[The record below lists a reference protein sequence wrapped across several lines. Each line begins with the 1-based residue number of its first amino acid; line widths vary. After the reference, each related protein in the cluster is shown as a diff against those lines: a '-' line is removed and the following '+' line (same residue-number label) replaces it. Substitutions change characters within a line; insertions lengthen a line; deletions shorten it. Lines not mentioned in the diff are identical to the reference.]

1 MKLKKEDRSFI
12 MMTGARAN
20 VLEAI
25 GGTPIIKLNNVAKE
39 INSEIYVKL
48 EYMNPGGSTKD
59 RIGAYMLDQ
68 AIKEGT
74 LKPGGTIIEGTSGN
88 TGVGLAMWAA
98 VHGYKCIFVLA
109 DKQSKEKIDNLRAF
123 GAKVVVCP
131 TNVEPEDP
139 RSYYSVSARL
149 AETIPNS
156 FYVNQYDNLNNRDT
170 HYNWTAPE
178 MYEQTKG
185 DFDVFMATVGTG
197 GTISG
202 CGRYFKEKMPDVQIV
217 GIDCEGSIVAQ
228 YAKTGDKSG
237 ARSYV
242 LEGVG
247 EDFIPEN
254 YDFDNIDDWVVIGDK
269 ESFLMTRR
277 LLKEEG
283 IYAGGSAGA
292 AIVGAIKYAK
302 TLKEPKKILVLLHDS
317 GNRYASK
324 IYNDDWMSDNGYLD
338 SSFNVQIKDV
348 IEQIADK
355 KTLLTIQESA
365 TIGEAIA
372 LMEDNGIS
380 QVPVLNKEGAVVGLC
395 QEKNLVKPIVMGE
408 FKKDDCITLANTQNF
423 KVVDKHEL
431 LITVADALLKKEV
444 ALITEDG
451 KLTDILTEID
461 ILQYMSTK
469 GSI

>member
-1 MKLKKEDRSFI
+1 MTLMK
-12 MMTGARAN
+12 GAKAN
-20 VLEAI
+20 VVDAI
-25 GGTPIIKLNNVAKE
+25 GGTPIVKLNHITKDCNCD
-39 INSEIYVKL
+39 IYVKM
-48 EYMNPGGSTKD
+48 EFMNPGGSTKD

-68 AIKEGT
+68 AVKEGK

-131 TNVEPEDP
+131 TNVAPEDP
-139 RSYYSVSARL
+139 RSYYSVSKRL
-149 AETIPNS
+149 SETIPNS
-156 FYVNQYDNLNNRDT
+156 FYVNQYDNLHNRNT
-170 HYNWTAPE
+170 HYTWTAPE
-178 MYEQTKG
+178 MYEQTSG
-185 DFDVFMATVGTG
+185 DFDVFLATVGTG

-202 CGRYFKEKMPDVQIV
+202 CGRYFKEKMPNVEIV
-217 GIDCEGSIVAQ
+217 GVDCEGSIVAHYAQ
-228 YAKTGDKSG
+228 TGEMIEAKT
-237 ARSYV
+237 YV

-254 YDFDNIDDWVVIGDK
+254 YDFPNIDTWEVIGDK

-292 AIVGAIKYAK
+292 AIAGALKYAEK
-302 TLKEPKKILVLLHDS
+302 QTERKKILVLLHDS

-338 SSFNVQIKDV
+338 SSFDVQIKDV
-348 IEQIADK
+348 LSSLEK
-355 KTLLTIQESA
+355 SSGKLLTINDNS

-372 LMEDNGIS
+372 LMDKQGIS
-380 QVPVLNKEGAVVGLC
+380 QLPCLNSKGDITGLVT
-395 QEKNLVKPIVMGE
+395 EKNLLKPVMMGE
-408 FKKDDCITLANTQNF
+408 FGKDDNISLAFNQNY
-423 KVVDKHEL
+423 KVVDINEL
-431 LITVADALLKKEV
+431 LSTVADALLQKDV
-444 ALITEDG
+444 ALITKDG
-451 KLTDILTEID
+451 KLVDILTNID
-461 ILQYMSTK
+461 VLQYLGKTRSY
-469 GSI
+469 

>member
-1 MKLKKEDRSFI
+1 MEL
-12 MMTGARAN
+12 MTGARKN
-20 VLEAI
+20 VVDAI
-25 GGTPIIKLNNVAKE
+25 GGTPIVKLNFIGKE
-39 INSEIYVKL
+39 VDSDIYVKL

-68 AIKEGT
+68 AVIDGD

-109 DKQSKEKIDNLRAF
+109 DKQSQEKIDNLRAF

-131 TNVEPEDP
+131 TNVAPEDP
-139 RSYYSVSARL
+139 RSYYSVSKRL
-149 AETIPNS
+149 SQTIPNS
-156 FYVNQYDNLNNRDT
+156 FYVNQYDNLHNRMT
-170 HYNWTAPE
+170 HYTWTAPE

-185 DFDVFMATVGTG
+185 DFDTFMATVGTG

-202 CGRYFKEKMPDVQIV
+202 CGRYFKEKMPKVKIV
-217 GIDCEGSIVAQ
+217 GIDCEGSIVAH
-228 YAKTGDKSG
+228 YAKTGEMIEAKT
-237 ARSYV
+237 YV

-254 YDFDNIDDWVVIGDK
+254 YDFDNIDDWEMVGDK

-292 AIVGAIKYAK
+292 AICGAIKYAK
-302 TLKEPKKILVLLHDS
+302 KLEKPEKILVLLHDS

-338 SSFNVQIKDV
+338 SSFDVQIKDV
-348 IEQIADK
+348 IAALGK
-355 KTLLTIQESA
+355 KGELLTISDQT
-365 TIGEAIA
+365 TIGEAIT
-372 LMEDNGIS
+372 LMDDKGIS
-380 QVPVLNKEGAVVGLC
+380 QLPCVDENGAIKGLVSEKTLLKPVM
-395 QEKNLVKPIVMGE
+395 MGE
-408 FKKDDCITLANTQNF
+408 FSKEDNISLAFNMSY
-423 KVVDKHEL
+423 KVIDKNEL
-431 LITVADALLKKEV
+431 LSNVADALLQKEV
-444 ALITEDG
+444 ALVKEGDKIIDI
-451 KLTDILTEID
+451 LTDID
-461 ILQYMSTK
+461 VLQYLSQTRAY
-469 GSI
+469 

>member
-1 MKLKKEDRSFI
+1 MGNLMK
-12 MMTGARAN
+12 GAKGN
-20 VLEAI
+20 VVEAI
-25 GGTPIIKLNNVAKE
+25 GGTPIIKLNHITKDLD
-39 INSEIYVKL
+39 SEIYVKL

-68 AIKEGT
+68 AVKEGT

-131 TNVEPEDP
+131 TNVEPDDP
-139 RSYYSVSARL
+139 RSYYSVSKRL
-149 AETIPNS
+149 SETIPNS
-156 FYVNQYDNLNNRDT
+156 FYVNQYDNLHNRMT
-170 HYNWTAPE
+170 HYTWTAPE
-178 MYEQTKG
+178 MYEQTQG

-202 CGRYFKEKMPDVQIV
+202 CGKFFKEKMPDVKIV
-217 GIDCEGSIVAQ
+217 GIDCEGSIVAH
-228 YAKTGDKSG
+228 YAKTGEMG
-237 ARSYV
+237 EAYSYV

-254 YDFDNIDDWVVIGDK
+254 YDFDNIDDWIIIGDK

-283 IYAGGSAGA
+283 VYAGGSAGA
-292 AIVGAIKYAK
+292 AICGAIKYAK
-302 TLKEPKKILVLLHDS
+302 TLKQPKKILVLLHDS

-338 SSFNVQIKDV
+338 SSFDVQIKDV
-348 IEQIADK
+348 LNLLGKTGRIETISDK
-355 KTLLTIQESA
+355 S
-365 TIGEAIA
+365 TIGDAIS
-372 LMEDNGIS
+372 LMDEKGIS
-380 QVPVLNKEGAVVGLC
+380 QLPAIDSEGVIKGVVSEKSLLRPVM
-395 QEKNLVKPIVMGE
+395 MGE
-408 FKKDDCITLANTQNF
+408 FNKEDNISLAFNMKF
-423 KVVDKHEL
+423 KTVNKNEL
-431 LITVADALLKKEV
+431 LSNVADTLLQKEV
-444 ALITEDG
+444 ALVMEQNKLVDI
-451 KLTDILTEID
+451 LTDID
-461 ILQYMSTK
+461 VLQYLSKTR
-469 GSI
+469 SY